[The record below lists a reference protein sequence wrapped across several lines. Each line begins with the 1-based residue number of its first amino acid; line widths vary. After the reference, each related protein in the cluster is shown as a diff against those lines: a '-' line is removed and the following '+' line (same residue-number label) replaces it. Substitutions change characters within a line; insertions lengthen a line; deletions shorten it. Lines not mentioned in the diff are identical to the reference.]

1 MANAADGSNTV
12 SMNST
17 IQTSPQHYNHYNVG
31 GGSRHF
37 NYNPDRFAVHLP
49 SSTKNNVMA
58 HGGSKGRS

>member
-1 MANAADGSNTV
+1 MANAGEGSNNV

-17 IQTSPQHYNHYNVG
+17 IQTSPHYNPV
-31 GGSRHF
+31 GGSRQF
-37 NYNPDRFAVHLP
+37 NYNPDRFAVNLP